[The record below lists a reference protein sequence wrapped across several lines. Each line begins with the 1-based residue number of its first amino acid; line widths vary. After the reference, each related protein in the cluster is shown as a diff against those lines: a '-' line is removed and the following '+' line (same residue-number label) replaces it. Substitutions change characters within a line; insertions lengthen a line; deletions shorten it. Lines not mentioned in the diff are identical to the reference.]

1 MSSCKKYLIIFLLMH
16 FSGLAVVVA
25 QEVAIDLRSK
35 AIFDSLDNRISY
47 LEKQIPRL
55 KQARDVAYYNLQRE
69 LDLTLFVRAY
79 QEYVVDE
86 DLENARKLVE
96 TRLEKAEFRRDQY
109 AVTFYNKYKDNV
121 FTLIKSQ
128 RMHYQSLFEKEKT
141 FRKEFDR
148 YLEQA
153 SVDNYQRLQRM
164 VNLALKYAR
173 ENNLTG
179 TLAYLEKYES
189 YTEALIYDE
198 GSSYDLAELTVS
210 EKNFERV
217 FIPLVE
223 SDSLKDL
230 KEAETLLSRCADYA
244 RLTNRLTPDYF
255 ARQSLVVSSAI
266 SDLLESE
273 GREMEL
279 ARYAAGAVKARFD
292 TLNPCGVFKWHEQV
306 IVIDEFIPGATIEN
320 VKKGEAIMHADKML
334 AAYLKKNKVCTSVDA
349 LKYGYTFIIPFK
361 SNAKNSSFYF
371 NTNSQKWQYM
381 ACYTCIV
388 NAAFTSQAAR
398 FMPPLL
404 FEDEMNVADKIN

>member
-1 MSSCKKYLIIFLLMH
+1 M
-16 FSGLAVVVA
+16 A
-25 QEVAIDLRSK
+25 QETGADLRAK

-47 LEKQIPRL
+47 LQHQIPRL
-55 KQARDVAYYNLQRE
+55 KQARDVSYYNLQRE
-69 LDLTLFVRAY
+69 LDLTLFVRAF

-86 DLENARKLVE
+86 DLESARKLVE

-109 AVTFYNKYKDNV
+109 AVAFYNKYKDNV
-121 FTLIKSQ
+121 FNLIKLQ
-128 RMHYQSLFEKEKT
+128 RMHYQSLFEKEKA

-148 YLEQA
+148 YLELAA
-153 SVDNYQRLQRM
+153 SDNYQRLQRM
-164 VNLALKYAR
+164 VTLALKYAR

-179 TLAYLEKYES
+179 TITYLEKYKS
-189 YTEALIYDE
+189 FTEALVYDA
-198 GSSYDLAELTVS
+198 GSTYDLAELTAS
-210 EKNFERV
+210 EKNFERI
-217 FIPLVE
+217 FLPLVE

-230 KEAETLLSRCADYA
+230 NEADTLLSRCADYA
-244 RLTNRLTPDYF
+244 RMTARLSPDYF
-255 ARQSLVVSSAI
+255 ARQRLVVSSAV

-273 GREMEL
+273 GREKEL

-306 IVIDEFIPGATIEN
+306 IVIDEFIPGAAMEN

-334 AAYLKKNKVCTSVDA
+334 AAYLKKNKVCASTDE

-371 NTNSQKWQYM
+371 NASTRKWQYM
-381 ACYTCIV
+381 ACYTLIV

-404 FEDEMNVADKIN
+404 FEDELNVADKVN